1 MLLAAVAK
9 YVSSAAF
16 WHTVTA
22 PDRKLVAPV
31 EGLTVT
37 VLVALVV
44 PQSPV
49 AVAVIVAEPLKAASQ
64 FITPVTGSMT
74 PAAAGNTEYAIP
86 VLLAAVAVYVSF
98 AASWHTVRAPAVK
111 VAGPVDGFTVTT
123 LLALVVPHKPVEVAV
138 IVATPLKAASQFI
151 TPVAGSINPAP
162 AGDTE

>member
-1 MLLAAVAK
+1 MLLVAVAK

-44 PQSPV
+44 PQRPV

-64 FITPVTGSMT
+64 FITPVTGS
-74 PAAAGNTEYAIP
+74 
-86 VLLAAVAVYVSF
+86 
-98 AASWHTVRAPAVK
+98 
-111 VAGPVDGFTVTT
+111 
-123 LLALVVPHKPVEVAV
+123 
-138 IVATPLKAASQFI
+138 I
-151 TPVAGSINPAP
+151 TPAP